1 MLTRSRRPHN
11 DADGMSLDPG
21 PHFIN
26 SLAKGLAVIQAFN
39 EERSALSL
47 SDVAERTGLTRA
59 TARRVLLTL
68 EDLGLATRNGDS
80 RHFTLT
86 PRVLSLGHAYL
97 SSMPLWNFAEPVLE
111 SLVEVL
117 GQTCSVAVLDETEM
131 VYVLRVP
138 VRRILSQGVTIGSRL
153 PLYCNSMGRVLLSD
167 FTPVQLEDYFQRVE
181 LVPHTPHTVV
191 DTDRLAEIIGEVRR
205 RGYAWVRGEMEEHVG
220 GMSVPIFNPQ
230 GRVIAALNSSVNNS
244 PLAENAIIRQF
255 LPRLRH
261 AADRLNRS
269 MLAGSWPSRR
279 VYRGASTKVCG
290 QSA

>member
-1 MLTRSRRPHN
+1 
-11 DADGMSLDPG
+11 MSFDPG

-68 EDLGLATRNGDS
+68 EDLGLATRNGDP

-111 SLVEVL
+111 SLVEGL
-117 GQTCSVAVLDETEM
+117 GQTCSIAVLDETEM

-167 FTPVQLEDYFQRVE
+167 FTPAQLENYFERVE
-181 LVPHTPHTVV
+181 LVAHTPRTVV
-191 DTDRLAEIIGEVRR
+191 DVDQLAVIVHEVRR
-205 RGYAWVRGEMEEHVG
+205 KGYAWVRGEMEEHVG

-230 GRVIAALNSSVNNS
+230 GRIIAALNSSVNNS
-244 PLAENAIIRQF
+244 PLTEGAISRQF
-255 LPRLRH
+255 LPRLRQ

-269 MLAGSWPSRR
+269 MQAGAWPSRR
-279 VYRGASTKVCG
+279 VYRDAVQKIAGNPHETA
-290 QSA
+290 